1 MSDTSTHNTSF
12 TLPDGSGLMVA
23 FLGTDGSGKST
34 IIQAL
39 PHALNIEDTPERL
52 VYYHCRPY
60 ILQPSKAAKRL
71 DLDARCPEPHAEKP
85 YGKVV
90 SVGKLIFCL
99 ADYVLGY
106 WLRVRRQVND
116 GKLVIFDR
124 YYYDFYLDKVRYRMG
139 IGDTWFRL
147 MEWMVPKPDITFV
160 LTGEAEPIWKRK
172 QEIPLDEVQRQINV
186 LEKHKHHFAHP
197 VTIDVSAPIQKVV
210 SDVTHAIKEA
220 VH

>member
-1 MSDTSTHNTSF
+1 MSDTPPSLSF
-12 TLPDGSGLMVA
+12 TLPAGSGLMVA

-34 IIQAL
+34 IIHAL
-39 PHALNIEDTPERL
+39 PRALNIENSPERM

-60 ILQPSKAAKRL
+60 VLQPSKAAKGL
-71 DLDARCPEPHAEKP
+71 DMNASCPNPHAEKP
-85 YGKVV
+85 YGTLL
-90 SVGKLIFCL
+90 SVIKLFFCL

-106 WLRVRRQVND
+106 WFKVRRQVAD

-147 MEWMVPKPDITFV
+147 MEWMIPKPDITFV

-172 QEIPLDEVQRQINV
+172 QEIPIEEVQRQINT
-186 LEKHKHHFAHP
+186 LEKHKHHFAHVQTVDVVQP
-197 VTIDVSAPIQKVV
+197 IPEVVSAVA
-210 SDVTHAIKEA
+210 TAIIKA
-220 VH
+220 VQ